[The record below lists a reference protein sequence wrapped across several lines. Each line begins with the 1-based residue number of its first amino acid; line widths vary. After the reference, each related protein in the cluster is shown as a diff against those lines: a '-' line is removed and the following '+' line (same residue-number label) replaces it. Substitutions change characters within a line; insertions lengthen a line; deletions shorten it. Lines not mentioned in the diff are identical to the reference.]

1 MMVVCEEYFCMVIT
15 YGIILSCFR
24 CLVVS
29 ALVRM
34 WRRLR
39 FLWMLIYVGPFVLL
53 RGYSETLSVFEVTI
67 CVCFHCLVLCM
78 AKRKTVRSLSCILT
92 RTRRRVAGVIM
103 VRERKFRQTVYL
115 ICNLETV

>member
-1 MMVVCEEYFCMVIT
+1 MMVVYEEYFCIVIT

-29 ALVRM
+29 TLVRM

-53 RGYSETLSVFEVTI
+53 RGYSETLSVFTSSTFYSWFYNTQRGCPPLNWI
-67 CVCFHCLVLCM
+67 
-78 AKRKTVRSLSCILT
+78 
-92 RTRRRVAGVIM
+92 G
-103 VRERKFRQTVYL
+103 
-115 ICNLETV
+115 